1 VPLSPRLPDLS
12 SLELLV
18 DTAREGSIGAAAR
31 LHRIS
36 QQAASER
43 LRAVEA
49 QVGST
54 LLQRTP
60 RGSRLTGSGTVLVE
74 WAAKLLDHAHE
85 LDNAIASLRDD
96 QAGQIRVA
104 ASMTIAEHLL
114 PRWLVMLRQSSTP
127 PTVNLTATNSEQV
140 AEAVRAGTASVGFV
154 EGPSAPK
161 GLRSRAVGSDELVL
175 VAAPGHPWSRR
186 RSPITPEEIARTP
199 LSARESGSGTRQ
211 VLDDALAGHGLE
223 PAEPAVVLTTSTA
236 VREAVRAGSAPA
248 ILSRYAVE
256 ADLFSGRLVEVPQ
269 SGLDLTRTLR
279 AVWTGSS
286 TPPAGPVRDLLA
298 IATRT

>member
-1 VPLSPRLPDLS
+1 MPDLS
-12 SLELLV
+12 SLALLV

-31 LHRIS
+31 LHGIS

-60 RGSRLTGSGTVLVE
+60 RGSRLTQSGTVLVE

-85 LDNAIASLRDD
+85 LDNAIATLRDD
-96 QAGQIRVA
+96 QAGQLTIA

-114 PRWLVMLRQSSTP
+114 PRWLVQLRQGDGR
-127 PTVNLTATNSEQV
+127 PTINLTATNSDHV
-140 AEAVRAGTASVGFV
+140 ADLVRSGAASVGFV
-154 EGPSAPK
+154 EGPTAPK
-161 GLRSRAVGSDELVL
+161 GLRSRSVGADELVL
-175 VAAPGHPWSRR
+175 VVDPSHAWSRR
-186 RSPITPEEIARTP
+186 RTPISAAEIARTP
-199 LSARESGSGTRQ
+199 LSAREHGSGTRQ
-211 VLDDALAGHGLE
+211 VLDKALAAHDLE

-256 ADLFSGRLVEVPQ
+256 SDLASGRLVEVPYD
-269 SGLDLTRTLR
+269 GLDLTRTLR
-279 AVWTGSS
+279 AVWSGSA

-298 IATRT
+298 IAHRLVL